1 MGQLISINKA
11 KRKVALATDFSE
23 VKDLRDKAE
32 ALRLYAKK
40 AGEGLKQQNL
50 CAEIKIRAER
60 RCGEL
65 LPDQIERGGNRISR
79 PRLANLTLK
88 DLGISKY
95 QSHCWQSIAK
105 ISDNIFENHIAKVKS
120 KNRELTT
127 ASLLRIAK
135 EQRKKDKDL
144 RKAIIPDDLPP
155 MTERFELINGR
166 FQDVDLEPASID
178 IIITDPPY
186 DKKHVFL
193 YKDLAIFASDIL
205 KPGGSL
211 LVMSGLYY
219 LPEILALIV
228 PHINYHW
235 TLTYF
240 TPGSTLQLWQ
250 RKIISC
256 WKPVI
261 WFVKG
266 KYGGSWVKDV
276 CISNGPDKGHHKMG
290 QSESGMADLVE
301 KFTYPGQTICDPMC
315 GSGTVGVV
323 ALEMNRQFIGIDIDK
338 QAIKTTKMRLFE
350 VGGYDEKP
358 MPKPK
363 KAI

>member
-1 MGQLISINKA
+1 MGQLISIDTA
-11 KRKVALATDFSE
+11 KRQIALATDFGE

-32 ALRLYAKK
+32 TLRLYAKK
-40 AGEGLKQQNL
+40 AGDGLKQQNL

-60 RCGEL
+60 RCGAL
-65 LPDQIERGGNRISR
+65 LPAQIKRGGNRISK

-88 DLGISKY
+88 DIGISKY

-105 ISDNIFENHIAKVKS
+105 IPDNIFETHIATVKS

-144 RKAIIPDDLPP
+144 RKEIIPDNLPP
-155 MTERFELINGR
+155 ITERFELINGR
-166 FQDVDLEPASID
+166 FQNVDLAPGSID

-193 YKDLAIFASDIL
+193 YQDLAIFASDVL

-228 PHINYHW
+228 PHLNYHW

-250 RKIISC
+250 RKILSY

-266 KYGGSWVKDV
+266 KYSGDWV
-276 CISNGPDKGHHKMG
+276 IRN
-290 QSESGMADLVE
+290 
-301 KFTYPGQTICDPMC
+301 C
-315 GSGTVGVV
+315 GET
-323 ALEMNRQFIGIDIDK
+323 
-338 QAIKTTKMRLFE
+338 FE
-350 VGGYDEKP
+350 TS
-358 MPKPK
+358 
-363 KAI
+363 